1 MKAVLF
7 DGVGMPLKVGER
19 PVPEPA
25 SDEVMLRIAA
35 CGICGSDL
43 HMTEDPKTFGLNR
56 HDVLGHEFAG
66 EVVRCGTA
74 VSELKPG
81 DRVAVAPMRG
91 CGTCDNCK
99 KGEPAWCAEMRLI
112 GGGYAEYTTVTARQC
127 RILPDDL
134 PFEEGA
140 LAEPVAVALH
150 CVMRSGLKPGD
161 RVLILGAGPIG
172 LLVAFWARR
181 QGARDVIVAD
191 INRHQEERATSVG
204 ATDFAMSGSGLAQEF
219 RAKTGGA
226 PDIVFEC
233 VGKRGLIDFA
243 CKLVRT
249 HGTVVGVGL
258 CVGGDDW
265 DPFAALSKEIQLIFA
280 VFFNMA
286 EFETALSALGPGRY
300 RPQALITG
308 RIGFNDVP
316 ETFEGLRR
324 RTTQCKVLIAADAA
338 RPIVEEDSLWNS
350 RP

>member
-7 DGVGMPLKVGER
+7 DSVGLPLQIGDL

-25 SDEVMLRIAA
+25 DDEVLLRIAA

-43 HMTEDPKTFGLNR
+43 HMTEDPKTFGLGQ

-66 EVVRCGTA
+66 EIIRCGSA
-74 VSELKPG
+74 VSGLKPG

-91 CGTCDNCK
+91 CGHCDSCRR
-99 KGEPAWCAEMRLI
+99 GEPAWCAEMRLI
-112 GGGYAEYTTVTARQC
+112 GGGYAEYTTVAARQC
-127 RILPDDL
+127 RVLPDDL
-134 PFEEGA
+134 PTAEGA
-140 LAEPVAVALH
+140 LAEPVAVGLH
-150 CVMRSGLKPGD
+150 CVMRSGLKQGD

-181 QGARDVIVAD
+181 HGARHVVVAD
-191 INRHQEERATSVG
+191 INHHQQERAAAIG
-204 ATDFAMSGSGLAQEF
+204 ATGFAISGPGLADEF
-219 RAKTGGA
+219 RSLAGGE

-233 VGKRGLIDFA
+233 VGKRGLVDFA
-243 CKLVRT
+243 CRLVRT

-265 DPFAALSKEIQLIFA
+265 DPFAALSKEITLVFA

-286 EFETALSALGPGRY
+286 EFETALDALGPGRY
-300 RPQALITG
+300 RPQALVTG
-308 RIGFNDVP
+308 RIGFASVP
-316 ETFEGLRR
+316 ETFEGLKR

-338 RPIVEEDSLWNS
+338 
-350 RP
+350 

>member
-7 DGVGMPLKVGER
+7 DGVGLPLKVGER

-66 EVVRCGTA
+66 EVIRCGTA
-74 VSELKPG
+74 VSELKPD

-134 PFEEGA
+134 PIEEGA

-161 RVLILGAGPIG
+161 SVLILGAGPIG

-191 INRHQEERATSVG
+191 INRHQEEGAASIG
-204 ATDFAMSGSGLAQEF
+204 ATGFAMSGPGLAQEF

-233 VGKRGLIDFA
+233 VGRRGLIDFA
-243 CKLVRT
+243 CQLVRT

-258 CVGGDDW
+258 CVGGDGW
-265 DPFAALSKEIQLIFA
+265 DPFAALSKEIQIIFA

-316 ETFEGLRR
+316 KAFEGLRH

-338 RPIVEEDSLWNS
+338 
-350 RP
+350 

>member
-7 DGVGMPLKVGER
+7 EATGEPLR
-19 PVPEPA
+19 IDDIATPEPA
-25 SDEVMLRIAA
+25 EDEVLLKIAA

-43 HMTEDPKTFGLNR
+43 HMTEDPTTFGLKQY
-56 HDVLGHEFAG
+56 DVLGHEFAG
-66 EVVRCGTA
+66 EIVATGSA
-74 VSELKPG
+74 VTGLKPG

-91 CGTCDNCK
+91 CGHCESCHR
-99 KGEPAWCAEMRLI
+99 GEPAWCAEMRLI
-112 GGGYAEYTTVTARQC
+112 GGGYAEFTTVAARQC

-134 PFEEGA
+134 PTAEGA

-150 CVMRSGLKPGD
+150 CVMRSGLKPGE

-181 QGARDVIVAD
+181 YGARDVIVAD
-191 INRHQEERATSVG
+191 INRHQEDRAAAIG
-204 ATDFAMSGSGLAQEF
+204 ATGFALSGPGLADEF
-219 RAKTGGA
+219 RTLTGGS

-243 CKLVRT
+243 CRLVRT

-265 DPFAALSKEIQLIFA
+265 DPFAALSKEIKVVFA

-286 EFETALSALGPGRY
+286 EFETALGALGPGRF
-300 RPQALITG
+300 RPQALITD
-308 RIGFNDVP
+308 RIGFGDVP
-316 ETFEGLRR
+316 ETFEGLKR

-338 RPIVEEDSLWNS
+338 
-350 RP
+350 

>member
-7 DGVGMPLKVGER
+7 DGVGLPLTVGER

-25 SDEVMLRIAA
+25 EDEVLLRIVA

-43 HMTEDPKTFGLNR
+43 HMTEDPKTFGLKQY
-56 HDVLGHEFAG
+56 DVLGHEFAG
-66 EVVRCGTA
+66 EVIRCGGA

-81 DRVAVAPMRG
+81 ERVAVAPMRG
-91 CGTCDNCK
+91 CGHCDSCRR
-99 KGEPAWCAEMRLI
+99 GEPAWCADMRLI
-112 GGGYAEYTTVTARQC
+112 GGGYAEFTTVAARQC

-134 PFEEGA
+134 PTAEGA

-181 QGARDVIVAD
+181 HGARDVIVAD
-191 INRHQEERATSVG
+191 INRHQEERAAAIG
-204 ATDFAMSGSGLAQEF
+204 ATGFALSGPGLADEF
-219 RAKTGGA
+219 RVKAGGE

-233 VGKRGLIDFA
+233 VGKRGLLDFA
-243 CKLVRT
+243 CRLVRT

-265 DPFAALSKEIQLIFA
+265 DPFAALSKEIRLIFA

-286 EFETALSALGPGRY
+286 EFETALGALGPGRY
-300 RPQALITG
+300 RPQALISG
-308 RIGFNDVP
+308 RIGFSDVP
-316 ETFEGLRR
+316 ETFEGLKR

-338 RPIVEEDSLWNS
+338 
-350 RP
+350 

>member
-66 EVVRCGTA
+66 EVIRCGTA

-91 CGTCDNCK
+91 CGTCDNCR

-134 PFEEGA
+134 PIEEGA

-150 CVMRSGLKPGD
+150 CVMRSGLKPGE

-191 INRHQEERATSVG
+191 INRHQEDGAASVG
-204 ATDFAMSGSGLAQEF
+204 ATGFAMSGPGLAQEF

-233 VGKRGLIDFA
+233 VGKRGLLDFA
-243 CKLVRT
+243 CQLVRT

-316 ETFEGLRR
+316 DAFEGLRH

-338 RPIVEEDSLWNS
+338 
-350 RP
+350 

>member
-1 MKAVLF
+1 MKAALF
-7 DGVGMPLKVGER
+7 EKTGQPLYIDDIA
-19 PVPEPA
+19 VPEPDA
-25 SDEVMLRIAA
+25 DEVLLKIAA

-43 HMTEDPKTFGLNR
+43 HMTEDPQTFGLKQY
-56 HDVLGHEFAG
+56 DVLGHEFAG
-66 EVVRCGTA
+66 EVVRCGADVTG
-74 VSELKPG
+74 LKPG

-91 CGTCDNCK
+91 CGHCASCLA
-99 KGEPAWCAEMRLI
+99 GEPAWCAEMRLI
-112 GGGYAEYTTVTARQC
+112 GGGYAEFTTVAARQC

-134 PFEEGA
+134 PIAEGA

-181 QGARDVIVAD
+181 HGAKDVIVAD
-191 INRHQEERATSVG
+191 INRHQESRAAQIG
-204 ATDFAMSGSGLAQEF
+204 ATGFAISGPGLADEFQAMSGA
-219 RAKTGGA
+219 R

-243 CKLVRT
+243 CRLVRT
-249 HGTVVGVGL
+249 HGTVVGIGL

-265 DPFAALSKEIQLIFA
+265 DPFAALSKEIKLIFA

-286 EFETALSALGPGRY
+286 EFEAALEALGPGRF
-300 RPQALITG
+300 RPQALITDT
-308 RIGFNDVP
+308 IGFGAVAD
-316 ETFEGLRR
+316 TFEALKR

-338 RPIVEEDSLWNS
+338 
-350 RP
+350 

>member
-7 DGVGMPLKVGER
+7 DGVGMPLKLGER

-66 EVVRCGTA
+66 EVVRCGTG

-91 CGTCDNCK
+91 CGTCDNCR

-134 PFEEGA
+134 PIEEGA

-150 CVMRSGLKPGD
+150 CVMRSGLKPGE

-191 INRHQEERATSVG
+191 INRHQEEGAASIG
-204 ATDFAMSGSGLAQEF
+204 ATGFAMSGPGLAQEF

-243 CKLVRT
+243 CQLVRT

-316 ETFEGLRR
+316 DAFEGLRH

-338 RPIVEEDSLWNS
+338 
-350 RP
+350 

>member
-7 DGVGMPLKVGER
+7 DRVGLPLIAGER

-25 SDEVMLRIAA
+25 EDEVLLGIAA

-43 HMTEDPKTFGLNR
+43 HMTEDPKTFGLKQ

-66 EVVRCGTA
+66 EVISCGSA
-74 VSELKPG
+74 VSDLKPG
-81 DRVAVAPMRG
+81 DRVAMRG
-91 CGTCDNCK
+91 CGHCDSCK
-99 KGEPAWCAEMRLI
+99 RGEPAWCAEMRLI
-112 GGGYAEYTTVTARQC
+112 GGGYAEFTTVAARQC

-134 PFEEGA
+134 PIEEGA

-181 QGARDVIVAD
+181 HGARDVVVAD
-191 INRHQEERATSVG
+191 INRHQEERAAAIG
-204 ATDFAMSGSGLAQEF
+204 ATGFALSGPGLAEEF
-219 RAKTGGA
+219 CVKAGGE

-243 CKLVRT
+243 CRQVRT
-249 HGTVVGVGL
+249 HGTVVAVGL
-258 CVGGDDW
+258 CVGGDEW
-265 DPFAALSKEIQLIFA
+265 DPFAAISKEIQVIFA

-286 EFETALSALGPGRY
+286 EFETALGALGPGRY

-308 RIGFNDVP
+308 KIGFAEVP
-316 ETFEGLRR
+316 ETFEGLKR
-324 RTTQCKVLIAADAA
+324 RTTQCKVLISADAA
-338 RPIVEEDSLWNS
+338 
-350 RP
+350 